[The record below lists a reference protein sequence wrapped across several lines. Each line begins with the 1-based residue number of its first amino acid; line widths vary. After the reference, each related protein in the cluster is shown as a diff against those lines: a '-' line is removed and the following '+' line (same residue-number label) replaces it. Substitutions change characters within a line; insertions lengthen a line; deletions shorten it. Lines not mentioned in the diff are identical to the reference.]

1 MVSQQKTNNSLT
13 KPHTLTLSD
22 EGWEGVK
29 NVANGLDISVSELL
43 EKIGSGE
50 LAVLDDDDIESENT
64 QEIVYAISGASAFD
78 KIYDEAISSR
88 EPVVVTREGN
98 KSVSVIPTS
107 ELNSIL
113 ETLYLFQSP
122 KNGARILEA
131 IKRGEKRVIPTKTI
145 EELRQEVGIG
155 EEE

>member
-1 MVSQQKTNNSLT
+1 MVNQQKTNNSL
-13 KPHTLTLSD
+13 KNRHTVTVSD

-29 NVANGLDISVSELL
+29 NVAEGLELSVSELL

-50 LAVLDDDDIESENT
+50 LAVLDDDEIERENNP
-64 QEIVYAISGASAFD
+64 EIIYNINGASAFD
-78 KIYDEAISSR
+78 KIYDEVISSG
-88 EPVVVTREGN
+88 EPVVVAREGYRSI
-98 KSVSVIPTS
+98 SVMLTS

-131 IKRGEKRVIPTKTI
+131 VKRAEKRVIEPKTI
-145 EELRQEVGIG
+145 EELREEVGIG